1 MMLMVM
7 MTILLIMMTMMFHAN
22 ILGLSPHLCFPD
34 PFRIIELVDD
44 EF

>member
-7 MTILLIMMTMMFHAN
+7 MTILLIMTMMMFHAN